1 MKYHAIKAQAPA
13 AEIHLWC
20 EAVQV
25 SRSAY
30 YNWQQAPLRKR
41 ALQDAVI
48 KNGILRIDEVAK
60 GRYGYRAM
68 HAHLGAD
75 EITCG
80 RDRVLRLMRDLDLT
94 VQPHKSFKPIGTNS
108 KHAFGYHPN
117 LLKGLVITGCNQA
130 WVSDTTYLPTE
141 GGFSYQATVMDLYNR
156 EIIGW
161 SVGSRNDAEL
171 VCTALRNALDKRGG
185 FHEGLIHHSDRGSTY
200 ASAAYQ
206 KVLLDYGLR
215 PSMSAKGNCYD
226 NAAMESFFGRFKMST
241 IKNRLFKDETEV
253 RDVVFE
259 YIEVFYNRFRKHSAL
274 GYKAPIEFAQWS
286 QKLLRLAA

>member
-1 MKYHAIKAQAPA
+1 MKYQAIKAQAPA
-13 AEIHLWC
+13 AEIDLWC
-20 EAVQV
+20 EAVNV

-30 YNWQQAPLRKR
+30 YNWLQAPLRKR
-41 ALQDAVI
+41 ALEDVVI

-68 HAHLGAD
+68 HAHLRAD

-94 VQPHKSFKPIGTNS
+94 VQSRKSFKPIGTNS

-130 WVSDTTYLPTE
+130 WVSDTTYLLTE
-141 GGFSYQATVMDLYNR
+141 EGFSYQATVMDLHNR

-171 VCTALRNALDKRGG
+171 VCTALQNALDKRGG

-206 KVLLDYGLR
+206 KVLLDYDLR

-226 NAAMESFFGRFKMST
+226 NAAMESFFGRFKVST
-241 IKNRLFKDETEV
+241 VKNRIFKDEAEV

-274 GYKAPIEFAQWS
+274 GYKAPIEFAQYN
-286 QKLLRLAA
+286 QNQLRLAA

>member
-1 MKYHAIKAQAPA
+1 MKYQAIKAQAPA
-13 AEIHLWC
+13 AEIDLWC
-20 EAVQV
+20 EAVNV

-30 YNWQQAPLRKR
+30 YNWLQAPLRKR
-41 ALQDAVI
+41 ALEDVVI

-68 HAHLGAD
+68 HAHLRAD

-94 VQPHKSFKPIGTNS
+94 VQPRKSFKPIGTNS

-130 WVSDTTYLPTE
+130 WVSDTTYLLTE
-141 GGFSYQATVMDLYNR
+141 EGFSYQATVMDLYNR

-171 VCTALRNALDKRGG
+171 VCTALQNALDKRGG

-206 KVLLDYGLR
+206 KVLLDYDLR

-226 NAAMESFFGRFKMST
+226 NAAMESFFGRFKVST
-241 IKNRLFKDETEV
+241 VKNRIFKDEAEV

-274 GYKAPIEFAQWS
+274 GYKAPIEFAQYN
-286 QKLLRLAA
+286 QNQLRLAA

>member
-1 MKYHAIKAQAPA
+1 MKYQAIKAQAPA
-13 AEIHLWC
+13 AEIDLWC
-20 EAVQV
+20 EALNV

-30 YNWQQAPLRKR
+30 YNWLVAPLRQR
-41 ALQDAVI
+41 FLQDEVI
-48 KNGILRIDEVAK
+48 KNGILIIDEVAK

-68 HAHLGAD
+68 HAHLRAD

-80 RDRVLRLMRDLDLT
+80 RDRVLRLMRDLDLSG
-94 VQPHKSFKPIGTNS
+94 QRRKSFKPIGTNS

-130 WVSDTTYLPTE
+130 WVSDTTYLLTE
-141 GGFSYQATVMDLYNR
+141 AGFSYQATVMDLYNR

-171 VCTALRNALDKRGG
+171 VCTALQNALDKRGG
-185 FHEGLIHHSDRGSTY
+185 FYEGLIHHSDRGSTY

-226 NAAMESFFGRFKMST
+226 NAAMESFFGRFKVST
-241 IKNRLFKDETEV
+241 IKNRIFKDEAEV

-274 GYKAPIEFAQWS
+274 EYKSPIEFAKYN
-286 QKLLRLAA
+286 QKQLRLAA

>member
-1 MKYHAIKAQAPA
+1 MKYQAIKAQAPA
-13 AEIHLWC
+13 QEIDLWC
-20 EAVQV
+20 AALDV
-25 SRSAY
+25 SHSGY
-30 YNWQQAPLRKR
+30 YDWLQAPLRKR
-41 ALQDAVI
+41 ALQDEVI
-48 KNGILRIDEVAK
+48 KNGILIINKVAK

-68 HAHLGAD
+68 HAHLRDD
-75 EITCG
+75 EIACG
-80 RDRVLRLMRDLDLT
+80 RDRVLRLMREMDLT
-94 VQPHKSFKPIGTNS
+94 VQPHKRFQPVGTNS
-108 KHAFGYHPN
+108 NHAFGYHPN
-117 LLKGLVITGCNQA
+117 LLKGLTITGCNQA

-141 GGFSYQATVMDLYNR
+141 RGFSYQATVMDLYNR

-171 VCTALRNALDKRGG
+171 ACTALQNALDKRGG

-206 KVLLDYGLR
+206 KVLLRYGLK

-226 NAAMESFFGRFKMST
+226 NAAMESFFGRFKVST
-241 IKNRLFKDETEV
+241 IKKRIFKDEAEV

-274 GYKAPIEFAQWS
+274 GYKSPVEFVQNN
-286 QKLLRLAA
+286 QTQLLMAA

>member
-1 MKYHAIKAQAPA
+1 MKYQAIKAQAPA
-13 AEIHLWC
+13 AEIDLWC
-20 EAVQV
+20 EAVNV

-30 YNWQQAPLRKR
+30 YNWLQAPLRKR
-41 ALQDAVI
+41 ALEDVVI

-68 HAHLGAD
+68 HAHLRAD

-94 VQPHKSFKPIGTNS
+94 VQPRKSFKPIGTNS

-130 WVSDTTYLPTE
+130 WVSDTTYLLTE
-141 GGFSYQATVMDLYNR
+141 EGFSYQATVMDLHNR

-171 VCTALRNALDKRGG
+171 VCTALQNALDKRGG

-206 KVLLDYGLR
+206 KVLLDYDLR

-226 NAAMESFFGRFKMST
+226 NAAMESFFGRFKVST
-241 IKNRLFKDETEV
+241 VKNRIFKDEAEV

-274 GYKAPIEFAQWS
+274 GYKAPIEFAQYN
-286 QKLLRLAA
+286 QNQLRLAA

>member
-1 MKYHAIKAQAPA
+1 MKYQAIKAQAPA
-13 AEIHLWC
+13 GEIDLWC
-20 EAVQV
+20 EAVNV

-30 YNWQQAPLRKR
+30 YNWLQAPLRKR
-41 ALQDAVI
+41 ALEDVVI

-68 HAHLGAD
+68 HAHLRAD

-94 VQPHKSFKPIGTNS
+94 VQSRKSFKPIGTNS

-130 WVSDTTYLPTE
+130 WVSDTTYLLTE
-141 GGFSYQATVMDLYNR
+141 EGFSYQATVMDLYNR

-171 VCTALRNALDKRGG
+171 VCTALRNALDKSGG

-226 NAAMESFFGRFKMST
+226 NAAMESFFGRFKVST
-241 IKNRLFKDETEV
+241 VKNRIFKDEAEV

-274 GYKAPIEFAQWS
+274 GYKAPIEFAQYN
-286 QKLLRLAA
+286 QNQLRLAA